1 MIDLRPIFY
10 VVGRILVVL
19 AILML
24 APAIIDWRAGL
35 ENGAD
40 FLESAIITGAVGL
53 MLSVATANGLAG
65 GLNARQA
72 YLMTAMIW
80 GFVPMFGALPFMLGA
95 PNLSFT
101 HAYFEAVSGITTT
114 YGQHMTTSFCTIPTS
129 IVREITLYDPAPP
142 PQLL

>member
-80 GFVPMFGALPFMLGA
+80 GFVPMFVAA
-95 PNLSFT
+95 V
-101 HAYFEAVSGITTT
+101 HAGRAKPVVHPCLFRSR
-114 YGQHMTTSFCTIPTS
+114 
-129 IVREITLYDPAPP
+129 VRHHHHRINRDHRP
-142 PQLL
+142 